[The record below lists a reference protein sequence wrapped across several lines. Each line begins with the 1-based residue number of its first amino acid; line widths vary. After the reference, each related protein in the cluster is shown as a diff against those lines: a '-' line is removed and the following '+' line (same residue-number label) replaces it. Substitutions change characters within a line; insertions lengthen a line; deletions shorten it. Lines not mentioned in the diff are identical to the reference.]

1 MQYFNTLPKIIK
13 TDENSVSILM
23 TNLMARASII
33 PELLKNPLVYYEYNI
48 QEGDTPEIIAYKY
61 YGDSYRYWIVLFANE
76 VLDPQWGWP
85 MSNDV
90 FEAYLLNKYGPEFP
104 INSEIHHYEEIDT
117 QYDSSTLTTTVNTTI
132 ISQNTYNS
140 LVTSTKSYSLPTGSV
155 TVSVSKRAVNY
166 YDYELEQNEKNRS
179 IKLLNVNYVGEVE
192 AQFESLMA

>member
-48 QEGDTPEIIAYKY
+48 QEGDTPETIAYKY
-61 YGDSYRYWIVLFANE
+61 YGDSYRYWIVLFANQ

-85 MSNDV
+85 MSNNV
-90 FEAYLLNKYGPEFP
+90 FEKYLLNKYGPLFP
-104 INSEIHHYEEIDT
+104 IHSAIHHYEEIDT

-132 ISQNTYNS
+132 IDEDTYNN
-140 LVTSTKSYSLPTGSV
+140 LATSTKSYSLPTGSV

-179 IKLLNVNYVGEVE
+179 IKLLNVNYVGTVE
-192 AQFESLMA
+192 SQLESLMA

>member
-48 QEGDTPEIIAYKY
+48 QEGDTPETIAYKY
-61 YGDSYRYWIVLFANE
+61 YGDSYRYWIVLFANQ

-90 FEAYLLNKYGPEFP
+90 FEAYLLNKYGPVFP
-104 INSEIHHYEEIDT
+104 IHSEIHHYEEIDT

-140 LVTSTKSYSLPTGSV
+140 LVTSTKSYSLSTGSV

>member
-1 MQYFNTLPKIIK
+1 MQYFKTLPKIIK
-13 TDENSVSILM
+13 TDDNSVSILM

-48 QEGDTPEIIAYKY
+48 QEGDTPETIAYKY
-61 YGDSYRYWIVLFANE
+61 YGDSYRYWIVLFANQ

-90 FEAYLLNKYGPEFP
+90 FEAYLLNKYGPEFQ

-132 ISQNTYNS
+132 IDEDTYDN
-140 LVTSTKSYSLPTGSV
+140 LVTSTTSYSLPTGNV
-155 TVSVSKRAVNY
+155 TISVSKKAVNY

-179 IKLLNVNYVGEVE
+179 IKLLNVNYVGTVE
-192 AQFESLMA
+192 SQLESLMA